1 MQRFGEK
8 LRLLRKRHDMTQ
20 RALADA
26 LGFAAQ
32 SYINALETGKKIPNA
47 ALLLKIS
54 TLFGVPADHLLRD
67 DLDLDIEETTTN
79 TDDAS

>member
-1 MQRFGEK
+1 
-8 LRLLRKRHDMTQ
+8 MTQ

-47 ALLLKIS
+47 GLLLKIS
-54 TLFGVPADHLLRD
+54 TLFGVPSDHLLRD
-67 DLDLDIEETTTN
+67 DLDLDIEEATTS
-79 TDDAS
+79 TDDTS

>member
-8 LRLLRKRHDMTQ
+8 LRILRKRRSMTQ

-47 ALLLKIS
+47 ALLLKVS
-54 TLFGVPADHLLRD
+54 TLFGVPTDHLLRD
-67 DLDLDIEETTTN
+67 DLDLDTEETTMNTN
-79 TDDAS
+79 DTP